1 MLQYSPQIT
10 GSLIISGTIN
20 GVDLLQLSQSLNGTL
35 TAVQIAT
42 GSSEARLT
50 QLENVTG
57 SYETKGRSVESGSSQ
72 IDITNTTGY
81 STFSGSI
88 ATSISASVAGAT
100 WDNLVGKPGGIVSGS
115 PQVTEFLPTGV
126 VSGSAQTIA
135 NLPIGTV
142 SGSSQIIGILDSL
155 NAETSSY
162 AKTNVQ
168 NIFNATQTITGSL
181 YVTQDLVVLGSSSI
195 QTISS
200 STLVIGTNQ
209 ITLNTLNPSSRY
221 AGISIIDSGSSPFVS
236 GSLLFDSVDDEW
248 IFVHKG
254 GEAVTSSTI
263 ITGPETYDNIGNET
277 HLTDNKIPKSTNGFH
292 IVDSNISDNGSAVS
306 INSNTQ
312 ITGSLIVSNG
322 ITGSIA
328 ATNGVVSSSVQ
339 VTTLLPIGTVS
350 GSSQVT
356 TLLPIGTVSGSSQVI
371 GILSS
376 LNAVSAS
383 LIAKTG
389 SLATTGS
396 NTFVSNQI
404 VSGSITISGANRIDF
419 PNSKIS
425 IGPGATATGTD
436 VVAIGYA
443 PSATG
448 NNSIAIGYNPKTETY
463 GQFGSNSNNSIA
475 IGYNPH
481 AGGNNSIAIGYTA
494 KTNHANSI
502 NIGDAI
508 FASGSNVWVT
518 GSFGIGISNPSYPLH
533 VNGSIRAG
541 LANSSALLVAASGT
555 ASTQAAIAIQQLT
568 TEGDTIIFADFEPYA
583 TYGIVAKNDVDSIDF
598 NAGNSS
604 AGLTNY
610 NIVNRTGNTVPAYVK
625 TRIDLSNGYLSVGG
639 RVGIGTISPIV
650 SLDIGYKTDA
660 IALPKGTTGQ
670 RPSAASGM
678 MRYNTSLNYVEYYD
692 GSNWIPLLPKVTL
705 GASAANP
712 AESAFEIKTYNAFAT
727 NGFYWIKQTGATPI
741 YAYCVFTE
749 NGGGAIAGG
758 PWTVPFI
765 SGDANSNFS
774 TNGTT
779 AAATFL
785 SKCQA
790 IGINT
795 PGRGME
801 SSRTTS
807 EVYGAWL
814 AVKRALWEGYGSFIA
829 NGNTGGGAVLRMPMI
844 NINGEGSGTSAHRLI
859 YNTSL
864 STHLPPNESGDAC
877 NAGQLFC
884 GWWGANDITTWR
896 TNNNDIPGPED
907 WGPND
912 TVNTSY
918 NGSGIQSVLTMCV
931 YR

>member
-20 GVDLLQLSQSLNGTL
+20 GVDLLQLSQSLDNTL
-35 TAVQIAT
+35 SSVQIAT
-42 GSSEARLT
+42 GSSEARLA
-50 QLENVTG
+50 QLENATG
-57 SYETKGRSVESGSSQ
+57 SYETKGRSVVSGSSQ
-72 IDITNTTGY
+72 IELTSTTGY

-100 WDNLVGKPGGIVSGS
+100 WVNISGKPGGLVSGS

-142 SGSSQIIGILDSL
+142 SGSSQIISILDSL

-209 ITLNTLNPSSRY
+209 IALNTLNPSSRY
-221 AGISIIDSGSSPFVS
+221 AGISIIDSGSSPSVS
-236 GSLLFDSVDDEW
+236 GSLLFDSADDEW

-254 GEAVTSSTI
+254 GEVVTSSTI

-312 ITGSLIVSNG
+312 ITGSLIVSSG

-328 ATNGVVSSSVQ
+328 ATNGIVSSSVQ

-356 TLLPIGTVSGSSQVI
+356 TLLPIGTVSGSSQTIANLPVGTVSGSSQVI

-376 LNAVSAS
+376 LNS
-383 LIAKTG
+383 KTG
-389 SLATTGS
+389 SFATTGS
-396 NTFVSNQI
+396 NTFVGNQI
-404 VSGSITISGANRIDF
+404 VNGSLKVNKIGVNIGDLNLDNFSLLGLIISGSIGFAS
-419 PNSKIS
+419 
-425 IGPGATATGTD
+425 
-436 VVAIGYA
+436 
-443 PSATG
+443 
-448 NNSIAIGYNPKTETY
+448 
-463 GQFGSNSNNSIA
+463 
-475 IGYNPH
+475 
-481 AGGNNSIAIGYTA
+481 AGGGAAALVGRDTSGNTTFYGGSGDIIYTDL
-494 KTNHANSI
+494 TMT
-502 NIGDAI
+502 
-508 FASGSNVWVT
+508 SNYLTIKNAGNV
-518 GSFGIGISNPSYPLH
+518 GIGTANPGYKLH

-541 LANSSALLVAASGT
+541 SGNSTALLVAASGT

-598 NAGNSS
+598 NAGNSG

-625 TRIDLSNGYLSVGG
+625 TRIDLTNGYLSVGG
-639 RVGIGTISPIV
+639 RVGIGTISPVV
-650 SLDIGYKTDA
+650 SLDIASKTDA

-678 MRYNTSLNYVEYYD
+678 IRYNTSLNYVEYYD

-741 YAYCVFTE
+741 YTYCVFTDYT
-749 NGGGAIAGG
+749 GAAIAGG
-758 PWTVPFI
+758 PWTVPFV

-774 TNGTT
+774 TTGTT

-844 NINGEGSGTSAHRLI
+844 NINGEGGASAHRLI

-884 GWWGANDITTWR
+884 GWWGANDIASWR
-896 TNNNDIPGPED
+896 TNNNEIPGPED
-907 WGPND
+907 WGPSD

-918 NGSGIQSVLTMCV
+918 NGSGISSVLTMCV